1 MKILMVNGGP
11 HPNGCTARALQEM
24 ETIFHAAGIETETM
38 CIGREEIRGCVACG
52 SCSKTGRCVFG
63 GVVNEFLDRAQ
74 TADGFVFGS
83 PVHFAALS
91 GAMTSFMDRVWF
103 AGSDR
108 LSDKPAACLVSARRA
123 GTTAA
128 LDQLL
133 KYPMYNN
140 MPIVPTRYWPMVHG
154 HSAADVEQDLEG
166 LQIMRELA
174 RNMVWMLRSFE
185 TAKAAGVKPPEREET
200 VLTNFVR

>member
-24 ETIFHAAGIETETM
+24 ETIFRAAGIETETM
-38 CIGREEIRGCVACG
+38 CIGREDIRGCVGCG
-52 SCSKTGRCVFG
+52 GCGKTGRCVFG
-63 GVVNEFLDRAQ
+63 GVVNDFLDKAE

-83 PVHFAALS
+83 PVHFASLS

-103 AGSDR
+103 AGSDS
-108 LSDKPAACLVSARRA
+108 LAGKPAACLVSARRA

-133 KYPMYNN
+133 KYPMFNN

-154 HSAADVEQDLEG
+154 FTAADVEQDLEG

-174 RNMVWMLRSFE
+174 RNMVWMLRAFAA
-185 TAKAAGVKPPEREET
+185 AKDAGVPLPEREAP